1 MSEIKTFQYFN
12 ERIYVY
18 ESRRIRRK
26 RYYTLNCLF
35 QIARLW
41 HELFFLSRNMYA
53 APLNRRNKIHVT
65 KPRYSSVKCN
75 TPILK
80 CAHRTLSNPYLS
92 RTLPYYYIKQ
102 PNKSCPVIRWWFPTN
117 NSPYKHVFFN
127 VFHNSIFGSVS
138 WCKNNT
144 RVTQNLQQAKK
155 NLNFWDFGSIH
166 G

>member
-41 HELFFLSRNMYA
+41 HELIFLSRNMYA

-92 RTLPYYYIKQ
+92 RTLPYYYL
-102 PNKSCPVIRWWFPTN
+102 NSLTN
-117 NSPYKHVFFN
+117 HAPSLDDGSRRIIVLTSMCFSTFSIILFL
-127 VFHNSIFGSVS
+127 VLFHG
-138 WCKNNT
+138 
-144 RVTQNLQQAKK
+144 AKIIQ
-155 NLNFWDFGSIH
+155 G
-166 G
+166 